1 MEEIIARLFDLLGAV
16 SCAGALTDAEKNV
29 LAEIEKDY
37 SLAKEAT
44 YAIKCPN
51 CGTEIKF

>member
-1 MEEIIARLFDLLGAV
+1 MEEIVARLFDLLNAV
-16 SCAGALTDAEKNV
+16 SYAGALTDAEENV
-29 LAEIEKDY
+29 LAELERDY
-37 SLAKEAT
+37 SLVKEAT